1 MLKGILVMSCIRPCV
16 QLFMGLALCIADKSL
31 GRNGQQIGMLMY
43 PDDLCS
49 AVIDN
54 YGYYCLCVCLT
65 VCWCFHLLG
74 LVWWG
79 EGRYT
84 RVNVL
89 GLGQRRAVVIVG
101 RWLLP
106 SLVDTGDIC
115 CHYWQHILVPFKEI
129 HLTSYSYSEWNAFSW
144 MKKTQ
149 WFHLNFTWI
158 CCSISDIKINIFWDY
173 SRPSIRWQVVT
184 TRNYNQEHWHP

>member
-16 QLFMGLALCIADKSL
+16 QLFMGLALCITDKSL

-89 GLGQRRAVVIVG
+89 YSSLITDLISVRLSNHLGFFFFFCFFFSFFLLRLGLGQRRAVVIIG

-115 CHYWQHILVPFKEI
+115 CHYWQHILVMFAVRPICVQDSIFKM
-129 HLTSYSYSEWNAFSW
+129 SSESPVFV
-144 MKKTQ
+144 
-149 WFHLNFTWI
+149 
-158 CCSISDIKINIFWDY
+158 Y
-173 SRPSIRWQVVT
+173 
-184 TRNYNQEHWHP
+184 